1 MTQESAAAPHVE
13 KKDVLPKADADEK
26 RDEAPSKKA
35 DALETT
41 TSELAQDVKK
51 APASSEEPPKE
62 VPAADTPP
70 APKTKTSEPST
81 SSPSAEKPLSAPV
94 KKRTSQLGAL
104 ATNTRKKRKSQLAD
118 LSAAVTA
125 QPVKL
130 NTLEKSKLDWE
141 SYKGTVPT
149 AETETMTD
157 AERDELESQT
167 HGGGSG
173 LANVKGYLHR
183 KEFLDRVHNRLD
195 SQEYDA
201 HHSLK

>member
-1 MTQESAAAPHVE
+1 MTQESAAAPQVE

-35 DALETT
+35 DALETA

-51 APASSEEPPKE
+51 APASSEEPPKKE
-62 VPAADTPP
+62 PAADTPP